1 MTKQP
6 QTADASLI
14 NEQPTD
20 TGSSCFGVGFAS
32 STPSISENIMNGVT
46 VGNIPIRD
54 KKWFVLRVSYGRI
67 VKAKEF
73 IKSKGIHY
81 YIPIC
86 HKLIMKQRR
95 KHIVTSPLLPSL
107 IFIHT
112 SAEKVDELIKENR
125 AISTEGIPMLSYYY
139 DHTLHVEG
147 TPNHNPPLT
156 IRDEDM
162 NNFIKLTSVK
172 NPHIIPVTS
181 NNIRLKLGVKVIVKE
196 GEFKGVKGHVA
207 RIAGQQRVVIE
218 LFTDCFVATAYI
230 AKSAMEVIGI
240 DTNNGNQ

>member
-1 MTKQP
+1 MPQQP

-20 TGSSCFGVGFAS
+20 TGLSCSGAEFTF
-32 STPSISENIMNGVT
+32 STPSISKNIRNGVSVENVPT
-46 VGNIPIRD
+46 QN

-67 VKAKEF
+67 AKARDF

-86 HKLIMKQRR
+86 HKLIMKKRR

-125 AISTEGIPMLSYYY
+125 AFSTEGIPMLSYYY

-181 NNIRLKLGVKVIVKE
+181 NNIRLKLGDKVIVKE
-196 GEFKGVKGHVA
+196 GEFKGVKGYVA

-230 AKSAMEVIGI
+230 AKTAMEVIGI
-240 DTNNGNQ
+240 DTNNENH